1 MLIEKRLTVR
11 LKGDAPQQLDDLH
24 EYYAHKMQIP
34 SFSQNDAL
42 NYIIQ
47 TLHQRLKP
55 LLDRRRKKRGKK
67 K

>member
-1 MLIEKRLTVR
+1 MLEKRLTVR
-11 LKGDAPQQLDDLH
+11 LKGEAPQQLDDLH